1 MQYEFIDPAEVQES
15 DIRSSTKQS
24 VHTFHLGSGTKY
36 SHWKLA
42 RPDGHLGHI
51 AFGHLAEDGTAMME
65 QSQLVMREPR
75 RRQLRFGGQHGQ
87 LEAALGHPI
96 VYLLQGI
103 GAEVNI
109 WDARRGFGSVR
120 IGIG

>member
-1 MQYEFIDPAEVQES
+1 
-15 DIRSSTKQS
+15 
-24 VHTFHLGSGTKY
+24 
-36 SHWKLA
+36 
-42 RPDGHLGHI
+42 
-51 AFGHLAEDGTAMME
+51 MME